1 VTLRAR
7 LIATLFVITALGM
20 VALAAVTYTSQ
31 RGALLDQVDARIA
44 TARAAAQ
51 IGLAERNGLTAT
63 DWPGRRGGPAGLG
76 AARDADDD
84 GPRGGNLPPGT
95 YAELRSTSGVRVGDV
110 LSIPTSYYAAALAAP
125 ALPKTLTA
133 GATFTT
139 HAVGGGDLR
148 YRVRTYPNRAG
159 PGPGGPFGPGAS
171 GSTTTG
177 PGGTA
182 AGSGSST
189 AGATATAGSSTAAAT
204 VALRRGVTVVAVP
217 LTDVDDTLSRLL
229 RTEALVIGVALALLT
244 AVAWAIVRVG
254 LRPLDRMASTA
265 GEIAAGRL
273 DQRVADDSPRT
284 EVGRLGR
291 ALNGMLGRLEGAFA
305 EREASEGRLRQ
316 FLSDASHELRTP
328 LASIRGYA
336 ELFRVGA
343 VREPGDVAKAMGRIE
358 DEAARMGTLVED
370 LLVLARLDEAPEPT
384 REPVDV
390 ALLAE
395 DSAHDARAT
404 DPERPLRVDTD
415 GEALVLGDD
424 GQLRQVLANLVRNAL
439 VHTPPGT
446 EVEIASRVR
455 GDHAE
460 LEVRDHGAGLPTD
473 DPAAI
478 FGRFWRAEGGR
489 ARGRSGAGLGLAIV
503 AGIVEAHGGTV
514 RAANAPGGGAS
525 FVVTLP
531 LAPAD
536 ETPERSRRA

>member
-1 VTLRAR
+1 MTLRAR

-20 VALAAVTYTSQ
+20 LALAAVTYTSQ

-51 IGLAERNGLTAT
+51 IGLAEQNGLRAT
-63 DWPGRRGGPAGLG
+63 EWPGRRGGPADPGPG
-76 AARDADDD
+76 RGDD

-95 YAELRSTSGVRVGDV
+95 YAELRAASGTTVGAVVR
-110 LSIPTSYYAAALAAP
+110 IPTSYYAAALAP
-125 ALPKTLTA
+125 PELPRTLRA

-139 HAVGGGDLR
+139 DAVGGGDLR
-148 YRVRTYPNRAG
+148 YRVRTYPNRGGPG

-171 GSTTTG
+171 GPSGSGAGAAGAPTTTA
-177 PGGTA
+177 TT
-182 AGSGSST
+182 GSPR
-189 AGATATAGSSTAAAT
+189 AAAR

-217 LTDVDDTLSRLL
+217 LTEVDDTLSRLM
-229 RTEALVIGVALALLT
+229 RTEAIVIGVALALLT

-284 EVGRLGR
+284 EVGRLGQ

-343 VREPGDVAKAMGRIE
+343 VREPDDVARAMGRIE

-370 LLVLARLDEAPEPT
+370 LLVLARLDEAPEHA
-384 REPVDV
+384 RQPVDV
-390 ALLAE
+390 ALIAE
-395 DSAHDARAT
+395 DAAHDARAT

-415 GEALVLGDD
+415 GEAIVLGDD

-446 EVEIASRVR
+446 EVAIASRLR
-455 GDHAE
+455 GDVVE

-473 DPAAI
+473 DPASL

-503 AGIVEAHGGTV
+503 AGIVEAHGGDV
-514 RAANAPGGGAS
+514 RAADAPGGGAS

-531 LAPAD
+531 LAPGDDA
-536 ETPERSRRA
+536 PEGPRRA